1 MLPLEEDSHNAE
13 LTKVYPGIYIHQ
25 HVLFEGE
32 VLEYEVYEN
41 GAEGKIQKDSG
52 RLSYD
57 SLQTS
62 GHISRFSA
70 LNDMSRC
77 LMEHN
82 TPELKEKMEKYLT
95 DHAAMESLFT
105 LM

>member
-1 MLPLEEDSHNAE
+1 M
-13 LTKVYPGIYIHQ
+13 
-25 HVLFEGE
+25 LFEGE